1 MDETLETARKTVE
14 ELESREDGGESLR
27 ISDTTVTV
35 SFDHVMEYYLYRWY
49 FPDDDKEI
57 RFASV
62 PYSSYYLQVGSEKL
76 KDGKP
81 HAAYKY
87 FQKAESWNPVSLTA
101 KLASAEA
108 LKQQN
113 KLKPYLKKTQE
124 AHRYCLTRA
133 ETARY
138 YRNAGFYFV
147 ETYKPDAARACY
159 IRANNYFHSQNA
171 DLELNLGML
180 KLCLGET
187 ITPCFLHHLNGC
199 IDTSFWIIGQKTQ
212 IQREG
217 ILIGRDVETLVTAPH
232 REQTRIGLIRKLREA
247 LTKNEH
253 RCSRL
258 VAFCIS
264 LARGTC
270 STRLGVALHVER
282 EIYRGLF
289 LISLRVNDHV
299 LVVGHRVIDALGSSL
314 RHFVATE
321 EILDAV
327 FNLVDIN
334 ITDHDDALQI
344 GAIPFVIIVTQRLV
358 FERVDDRHITDRQT
372 VGIL

>member
-113 KLKPYLKKTQE
+113 KLKPYLKK
-124 AHRYCLTRA
+124 
-133 ETARY
+133 
-138 YRNAGFYFV
+138 NAGGAPV
-147 ETYKPDAARACY
+147 LSDEGRDGPVLPQC
-159 IRANNYFHSQNA
+159 
-171 DLELNLGML
+171 
-180 KLCLGET
+180 
-187 ITPCFLHHLNGC
+187 
-199 IDTSFWIIGQKTQ
+199 
-212 IQREG
+212 G
-217 ILIGRDVETLVTAPH
+217 IL
-232 REQTRIGLIRKLREA
+232 
-247 LTKNEH
+247 
-253 RCSRL
+253 
-258 VAFCIS
+258 FC
-264 LARGTC
+264 G
-270 STRLGVALHVER
+270 
-282 EIYRGLF
+282 
-289 LISLRVNDHV
+289 D
-299 LVVGHRVIDALGSSL
+299 
-314 RHFVATE
+314 
-321 EILDAV
+321 
-327 FNLVDIN
+327 
-334 ITDHDDALQI
+334 LQ
-344 GAIPFVIIVTQRLV
+344 A
-358 FERVDDRHITDRQT
+358 
-372 VGIL
+372 

>member
-171 DLELNLGML
+171 DLELKYLETAL
-180 KLCLGET
+180 KDTTPAMTDEEIDRLLSAAGIYTRPDET
-187 ITPCFLHHLNGC
+187 SIQVVCHAGYEMIRTGHPQEAEDCFEVASD
-199 IDTSFWIIGQKTQ
+199 IS
-212 IQREG
+212 
-217 ILIGRDVETLVTAPH
+217 RDETLLS
-232 REQTRIGLIRKLREA
+232 LIRKLR
-247 LTKNEH
+247 
-253 RCSRL
+253 
-258 VAFCIS
+258 
-264 LARGTC
+264 G
-270 STRLGVALHVER
+270 
-282 EIYRGLF
+282 
-289 LISLRVNDHV
+289 
-299 LVVGHRVIDALGSSL
+299 
-314 RHFVATE
+314 
-321 EILDAV
+321 
-327 FNLVDIN
+327 
-334 ITDHDDALQI
+334 
-344 GAIPFVIIVTQRLV
+344 
-358 FERVDDRHITDRQT
+358 
-372 VGIL
+372 